1 MIIGDSVGSPV
12 WLTVSNALR
21 FPDSPKRYGFQAMN
35 DRQFPSTVS
44 SPLHHRDLGWLEFNR
59 RVLAEARDSQLPLM
73 ERLKFLAIFTSNLDE
88 FFMKRIEILK
98 GLQPEDY
105 RTEEEVNLLARLHEQ
120 ILPMLAEQAES
131 FSELAGQLRK
141 EGIELL
147 DWEQLDATDRQ
158 KCEAFFRRE
167 VLPILTPL
175 AVDPSHPFPFLSNL
189 SLSLGVMLRDPK
201 SDSRRFARI
210 KIPPTLAGWTPIL
223 GDTTSEGHRFV
234 STLSLVRS
242 QLTQIF
248 PGMEI
253 ETSVAFRI
261 TRDAEVELNEEV
273 TDIKS
278 QVYDQLKL
286 RRFEPVVRL
295 EIEAQEDRRITEL
308 LSQELALAPYQVFE
322 FSPVWDYT
330 SIWKLI
336 GLGPSHLRHQDWV
349 PIVPPRLVSSA
360 TDMWTSIREGDILV
374 HHPYESFDL
383 SVGRFIHEAANDPK
397 VRAIKMTVYR
407 VGDDTPFI
415 DSLVRAAESGKQ
427 VAVLF
432 EVRARFDEHRNLQW
446 AAELE
451 RAGAHVVYGVMGLK
465 THSKLS
471 LVVRQDDDQLRCYAH
486 VGTGNYHVR
495 TARLYTDLGL
505 FTCDPTIT
513 ADVVDLFH
521 FLTGYSRKGDYRELL
536 VSPST
541 MRRRFLEL
549 IDREIANHLS
559 GLPSRII
566 AKMNQL
572 EDREMID
579 KLCEASQAG
588 VSVDLLIRGF
598 CCLKPGIEGFSEN
611 IRVRSVIGRF
621 LEHSR
626 IFHFA
631 DGKQEP
637 AQGVFFIGSADWMER
652 NLSRRVE
659 AIAPI
664 HDHGLKE
671 RLWDILRA
679 SLSDC
684 RQAWEMQPDGSYRKI
699 PLANAKSPT
708 AEMGTQAYLMQQAKE
723 SCVIS

>member
-1 MIIGDSVGSPV
+1 
-12 WLTVSNALR
+12 
-21 FPDSPKRYGFQAMN
+21 MN
-35 DRQFPSTVS
+35 DRQS
-44 SPLHHRDLGWLEFNR
+44 SSEVTDPAQHRDIGWLEFNR
-59 RVLAEARDSQLPLM
+59 RVLAEAKDTQLPVM

-88 FFMKRIEILK
+88 FFMKRIEVLK
-98 GLQPEDY
+98 SLRPEDY
-105 RTEEEVNLLARLHEQ
+105 RTEEEVHLLSRIHEL
-120 ILPMLAEQAES
+120 ILPMLGEQSLTFDELVG
-131 FSELAGQLRK
+131 ELAK

-147 DWEQLDATDRQ
+147 EWEGLSPKDQQ
-158 KCEAFFRRE
+158 KCEAYFRRE

-189 SLSLGVMLRDPK
+189 SFSLGVMLRDPK
-201 SDSRRFARI
+201 SDSLRFARI
-210 KIPPTLAGWTPIL
+210 KIPPTLSGWIPIL
-223 GDTTSEGHRFV
+223 NDSPGGGNRFV
-234 STLSLVRS
+234 NTLSLIRS
-242 QLTQIF
+242 QLSQVF
-248 PGMEI
+248 PGMVV
-253 ETSVAFRI
+253 ETSAAFRI

-295 EIEAQEDRRITEL
+295 EIEASPDRRISEL
-308 LSQELALAPYQVFE
+308 LSQELALAQYQVFE
-322 FSPVWDYT
+322 VSPLRDYS
-330 SIWKLI
+330 SIWKLV
-336 GLGPSHLRHQDWV
+336 GLGPSHLRHPDWT
-349 PIVPPRLVSSA
+349 PIVPPRLVSNA

-415 DSLVRAAESGKQ
+415 DSLVRAAENGKQ

-432 EVRARFDEHRNLQW
+432 EVRARFDEQRNLQW

-451 RAGAHVVYGVMGLK
+451 RAGAHVVYGIMGLK

-495 TARLYTDLGL
+495 TAKLYTDLGL
-505 FTCDPTIT
+505 FTCDPAIT

-521 FLTGYSRKGDYRELL
+521 FLTGYSHKGDYQELL

-549 IDREIANHLS
+549 IDREIANHRS

-572 EDREMID
+572 EDWEMID
-579 KLCEASQAG
+579 KLCEASQSG

-598 CCLKPGIEGFSEN
+598 CCLKPGIEGYSEN
-611 IRVRSVIGRF
+611 VRIRSVIGRF

-631 DGKQEP
+631 NGKQDP
-637 AQGVFFIGSADWMER
+637 AQGSFYIGSADWMER

-664 HDHGLKE
+664 KDPGLKE
-671 RLWDILRA
+671 RLWDILRV
-679 SLSDC
+679 SLADC
-684 RQAWEMQPDGSYRKI
+684 RQAWDMQSDGSYRKV
-699 PLANAKSPT
+699 PLANAKTPIST
-708 AEMGTQAYLMQQAKE
+708 LGTQGYLMQQAKE
-723 SCVIS
+723 SCVVS